1 MIGTWSDDP
10 VRDAMDYAADLD
22 RREEEYLKHNAD
34 CAECGQLI
42 EDEEAVV
49 IDPSDP
55 FSSCLCLRCA
65 DRVIDAIRSAGL
77 GYAADLVDDLFFH
90 SRMET
95 PNDWEE

>member
-1 MIGTWSDDP
+1 MMWTDDP
-10 VRDAMDYAADLD
+10 LRDAYAYWNEQ
-22 RREEEYLKHNAD
+22 EEKEAEYLRHNAD
-34 CAECGQLI
+34 CAECGQQI
-42 EDEEAVV
+42 EDDEAVV

-65 DRVIDAIRSAGL
+65 DRVIDAIRNAGL
-77 GYAADLVDDLFFH
+77 GHAADLVDDLFFH